1 MKLVAV
7 ILIFLMSACSY
18 NQPILEHINL
28 DANKKHLIVIES
40 EGGALKVI
48 SENADIIKYAK
59 AIEIET
65 NRSCEGTTN
74 DYQIIF
80 YEGQKEVGRYAYCS
94 FFITQDLDFG
104 SLKSKLKPASQWET
118 DSLSFEAYKD
128 SLAKYSKQQNIYVYG
143 VKPVQ
148 EKQERVRYVMEY
160 YKW

>member
-28 DANKKHLIVIES
+28 DANQKHLIVLES

-48 SENADIIKYAK
+48 SENADIIEYAK
-59 AIEIET
+59 DIEIET
-65 NRSCEGTTN
+65 NESCEGTTN

-80 YEGQKEVGRYAYCS
+80 YEDKAEIGRYAYCS

-104 SLKSKLKPASQWET
+104 ALKSKLKPASQWET

-128 SLAKYSKQQNIYVYG
+128 SFAKYSKQQNIYVYG
-143 VKPVQ
+143 VKLVQ

>member
-1 MKLVAV
+1 MKLLAV
-7 ILIFLMSACSY
+7 ILIFLMSACSH

-28 DANKKHLIVIES
+28 DANKKHLIVLES
-40 EGGALKVI
+40 ESGELKVV

-74 DYQIIF
+74 DYHVIF
-80 YEGQKEVGRYAYCS
+80 YEDQKEIGRYAYCS
-94 FFITQDLDFG
+94 FFVTQDLDFG
-104 SLKSKLKPASQWET
+104 KLKNKLKPASQWET
-118 DSLSFEAYKD
+118 DSLSFETYND
-128 SLAKYSKQQNIYVYG
+128 SLAKYSQQQNIYVYD

-148 EKQERVRYVMEY
+148 AQQERVRYVLQY